1 MSFSFFF
8 FDFLFLGFSKHMHG
22 DGEVRTQTT
31 RGEEFQIL
39 NVLKYRLNI
48 PTLKKLVDA
57 CVKAITPLDN
67 KVN

>member
-1 MSFSFFF
+1 
-8 FDFLFLGFSKHMHG
+8 MHG

-31 RGEEFQIL
+31 IGEEFQIL